1 MQGENGDASVDNGL
15 IGTVWDGES
24 GMNGGGGSN
33 IHTLAS
39 VRGMASENLLC
50 SLREPILA
58 LLDDDLEGQ
67 DGGRGGWLG
76 GRGYMYNYS

>member
-15 IGTVWDGES
+15 IGTVWEGES

-39 VRGMASENLLC
+39 VRGMAGENLLC

-67 DGGRGGWLG
+67 DEGRGGRVRREG
-76 GRGYMYNYS
+76 IYV